1 MKYEEI
7 KNKVRG
13 IGLLSE
19 YISNLKAAYHYME
32 DPEAEII
39 GITVFPTYF
48 AKKNNAPHE
57 HKFSM
62 QGNLKELFMKALEDE
77 LSRSVM
83 RKEQLIQ
90 ELEGEDYMRP
100 SEPKKAKRK

>member
-13 IGLLSE
+13 IGILSE
-19 YISNLKAAYHYME
+19 YISNLKDAWNYLEA
-32 DPEAEII
+32 PETEIA
-39 GITVFPTYF
+39 GITFFRNEYEKHDNVPYQ
-48 AKKNNAPHE
+48 
-57 HKFSM
+57 HKFLV

-100 SEPKKAKRK
+100 TKKAKRR

>member
-7 KNKVRG
+7 KERVKDVIIYSQHIN
-13 IGLLSE
+13 E
-19 YISNLKAAYHYME
+19 LKAAYN
-32 DPEAEII
+32 DINKPTVEIV
-39 GITVFPTYF
+39 GITFFSSSYDRNHGVQQS
-48 AKKNNAPHE
+48 E
-57 HKFSM
+57 RKFSTT
-62 QGNLKELFMKALEDE
+62 GNLKELFMKALEDE

-100 SEPKKAKRK
+100 TKKAKRR